1 MTTTED
7 IRKYL
12 DEHGIDGA
20 PAEMGWCAVEFRDG
34 EAGVVFCDGH
44 GNWSGAGTAACIE
57 VDVVDGAMAQVT
69 RERARRCGSFFRDSF
84 VRHAPLTLAPPA
96 CRSAWNTARAKADPW
111 SYGRDLDAEVVAGVQ
126 AGRDG
131 LRGLA
136 GKAST

>member
-20 PAEMGWCAVEFRDG
+20 PAAPGWYAVEFRDG

-44 GNWSGAGTAACIE
+44 GNWSGAGTAACTE

-84 VRHAPLTLAPPA
+84 VRHTPLTLAPPA
-96 CRSAWNTARAKADPW
+96 
-111 SYGRDLDAEVVAGVQ
+111 GRDIDAEVVAGVQ
-126 AGRDG
+126 AGRDDM
-131 LRGLA
+131 RGPA

>member
-20 PAEMGWCAVEFRDG
+20 PAEMGWCAVEFLSG

-57 VDVVDGAMAQVT
+57 IDVVDGAMAQVT

-84 VRHAPLTLAPPA
+84 VRHAPLTLASPA
-96 CRSAWNTARAKADPW
+96 
-111 SYGRDLDAEVVAGVQ
+111 GRDLDAEVVAGVKAFRQ
-126 AGRDG
+126 DFGRI
-131 LRGLA
+131 A
-136 GKAST
+136 GKAQT

>member
-57 VDVVDGAMAQVT
+57 IDVVDGAMAQVT

-96 CRSAWNTARAKADPW
+96 DRN
-111 SYGRDLDAEVVAGVQ
+111 LDAEVVAGVQ
-126 AGRDG
+126 AGRDDM
-131 LRGLA
+131 RA
-136 GKAST
+136 IIESGKAVP

>member
-12 DEHGIDGA
+12 DEHGVDGA
-20 PAEMGWCAVEFRDG
+20 PAAPGWYAVEFISG

-69 RERARRCGSFFRDSF
+69 RERARRCGSFFHNRF

-96 CRSAWNTARAKADPW
+96 
-111 SYGRDLDAEVVAGVQ
+111 GRDLDAEVVAGVKAFRQ
-126 AGRDG
+126 DFGRI
-131 LRGLA
+131 A